1 MGSGGGIDPHH
12 PMAALA
18 SLEGLPDDALAH
30 VFELLVDVNLVR
42 LRQVSRRMNARV
54 SYLFFQA

>member
-1 MGSGGGIDPHH
+1 
-12 PMAALA
+12 MAALA

-30 VFELLVDVNLVR
+30 VFELLVDVDLVR

-54 SYLFFQA
+54 SYLFCQV